1 MGLLPAIADGDIAT
15 FGSAGTRVFSGQV
28 GDARACYTALLD
40 EFVAAVHG
48 YGPAPT
54 ADAARGLRLQEIV
67 DEVRARA
74 AG

>member
-1 MGLLPAIADGDIAT
+1 MPATHVFRGRVVDAT
-15 FGSAGTRVFSGQV
+15 
-28 GDARACYTALLD
+28 ACYTALLD
-40 EFVAAVHG
+40 EFVAAIRG
-48 YGPAPT
+48 TGPPPA